1 MLSPIYFVTGKFI
14 FLTAITFAFS
24 FPVMFCGCGLSCI
37 FTWTASAGCYILAAA
52 AGQFILAGYDL
63 LVLAAM
69 GLLTLSALA
78 DRVIC
83 GGTGNKNIFQ
93 IYCTARLKRSH
104 NHKTLL
110 CYINPNRH
118 W

>member
-1 MLSPIYFVTGKFI
+1 MLKKMLFLIYLVTGKFI

-37 FTWTASAGCYILAAA
+37 FNWTASAGCYILAAA
-52 AGQFILAGYDL
+52 AGRFILAGYDL
-63 LVLAAM
+63 LVLAAL

-83 GGTGNKNIFQ
+83 GRAGKKNLF
-93 IYCTARLKRSH
+93 
-104 NHKTLL
+104 
-110 CYINPNRH
+110 
-118 W
+118 